1 MFKFSIRDR
10 MNKSIE
16 QLEERDVQNF
26 HKNKEN
32 LVLSINKNGEIT
44 KFNQICEQIS
54 GYDKNEIFKKSFYK
68 MLIPDRYRD
77 LWNIFFD
84 YSQNNRTI
92 HAFKIPFL
100 TKHGH
105 EIMISWSSFP
115 EKDLE
120 SDDLSINL
128 VGSLVTY
135 WKDVETPEINIPLT
149 SSKNKIKSLSL
160 FSRKTKNS
168 DINIKIIKKLKILNN
183 ELEKKNKYL
192 EKQLKNKRPQED
204 HYKEIL
210 DNTVKQSNIIVNKS
224 LYSFSELYGGKKRKE
239 EFENKLKELDEREK
253 RLNNAEIKL
262 LEDKKKV
269 NEQINEFREWRERLE
284 LLEEDI
290 ENRRMDLMNQ
300 EKILLSDITGSDDV
314 SVSET
319 TKEDL
324 KEPYDVFEKI
334 SDSAAI
340 IQRGIFKKVNDS
352 FANLIGYNADDII
365 NRSLFDFISPEGLIG
380 MEKYYLNRL
389 KGEKISNYETVIL
402 SRNNEKIDVEINSKP
417 IFLNGEKAE
426 IAVFNL
432 LLKNQEKIIDE
443 AKIDVK
449 SEDVVSSDIDKI
461 SNDKIDISQ
470 KSETI
475 KEEPPIV
482 YDFDDKDKEIPPS
495 YEEEEKNKIMDFGKP
510 IDIIKDSEVAYKKDE
525 GEDIYK
531 SENLKEETEV
541 NDNISEQK
549 SDIDISVEEEKNL
562 VKKSGQENTQG
573 ILTDNIN
580 VDFIVE
586 KTEDIEIPGK
596 QNEIVKSDKLDDLKE
611 KPKDIS
617 DLENQDTDF
626 SNEEEI
632 NKNRFNKSK
641 EIKEE

>member
-168 DINIKIIKKLKILNN
+168 DINIKIIKQLKILNN

>member
-1 MFKFSIRDR
+1 

>member
-1 MFKFSIRDR
+1 

-16 QLEERDVQNF
+16 QLEEGDVQNSQ
-26 HKNKEN
+26 KNKVN
-32 LVLSINKNGEIT
+32 LVLCIDKNEKIT
-44 KFNQICEQIS
+44 KFNHICEQIS
-54 GYDKNEIFKKSFYK
+54 GYDKNEILKKSFYK

-84 YSQNNRTI
+84 YSKNNRTI

-115 EKDLE
+115 VKDLE

-128 VGSLVTY
+128 VGSLVTS

-160 FSRKTKNS
+160 FSRKTKDS
-168 DINIKIIKKLKILNN
+168 DINIKIIKQLKFLNN

-192 EKQLKNKRPQED
+192 EKQLKTKGSQED

-334 SDSAAI
+334 TDSAAI

-352 FANLIGYNADDII
+352 FANLIGYNANDII

-402 SRNNEKIDVEINSKP
+402 SRNNEKIDVEINSKST
-417 IFLNGEKAE
+417 FLNGEKVE
-426 IAVFNL
+426 IAVFKL
-432 LLKNQEKIIDE
+432 SLKNQEKIIDE

-449 SEDVVSSDIDKI
+449 SEDVVNSDIDKI
-461 SNDKIDISQ
+461 SNNKIDISQ

-482 YDFDDKDKEIPPS
+482 YDFDDNDKEIPS
-495 YEEEEKNKIMDFGKP
+495 SSEEEEKNKIIDFYKP
-510 IDIIKDSEVAYKKDE
+510 IDTIKDSEVVYKKVE
-525 GEDIYK
+525 GKDIYK

-541 NDNISEQK
+541 IDYIDEKK
-549 SDIDISVEEEKNL
+549 SDIDISSNEEKNL
-562 VKKSGQENTQG
+562 DEKSELEKTQG
-573 ILTDNIN
+573 ILKDDID
-580 VDFIVE
+580 VDVIEE
-586 KTEDIEIPGK
+586 KTGDIEISEK
-596 QNEIVKSDKLDDLKE
+596 ENEIENEVDDSDKTDDLKE

-617 DLENQDTDF
+617 DLENQDTDV